1 MQPSKASGH
10 KQTSRGIELRDYQ
23 IEALERVKKAYT
35 EGRRRV
41 LVSLPTGTGKTV
53 VFASFPRHFKM
64 KKRLL
69 VLAHREELLIQAEQK
84 FRGVDPDLK
93 IGIERAEDY
102 ASSESQV
109 VIASVPTLARSNG
122 SRLSRF
128 KPDDFSVVVVDE
140 AHHAVADSYR
150 TILDYFG
157 LFSPGTSRFLVGFT
171 ATPRRGDKQ
180 GLGEVFEEVCYARDL
195 RQMIDAGYLCHIRG
209 WRIDSNLSLDGVQI
223 RHGDFVESQ
232 LARVVNV
239 PSRNSLLPLVYR
251 KLANYR
257 RAIVFCVD
265 VQHAK
270 DVCQVFRDAG
280 IRAAAVWGDMPKD
293 ERREVLSRFSQG
305 EISVLT
311 NCNLL
316 TEGFDE
322 PRINSVILA
331 RPTKSKLL
339 YAQMVGRGTRLHP
352 EKSDLMV
359 VDVADNSRHHT
370 IPGLHSLFNLPL
382 NMNLEGS
389 RALDVERDVERVSRE
404 WPWIDI
410 SRLHKPEDIKFAAT
424 RIDFFNFDPPAELAG
439 HTEHVWYRSTD
450 NYRLNLPE
458 GEVLTI
464 ESNLLD
470 SWDIRL
476 SHGSHSRLLAQA
488 DTLTRA
494 LAIADTFVLTE
505 RSDAVNFV
513 KRLADWRSGPPTE
526 KQMEVLARKRIPL
539 PEGLTK
545 GQASQ
550 IISQLFASRDRRS
563 SSQNTG

>member
-1 MQPSKASGH
+1 MQPSKASG
-10 KQTSRGIELRDYQ
+10 QDRTSRRIELRDYQ

-64 KKRLL
+64 KRRLL

-84 FRGVDPDLK
+84 FRAIDPDLK
-93 IGIERAEDY
+93 IGIERADDY

-109 VIASVPTLARSNG
+109 VIASVPTLARDNG
-122 SRLSRF
+122 SRLSKF
-128 KPDDFSVVVVDE
+128 KPDDFSIVVVDE

-150 TILDYFG
+150 VIFDHFG
-157 LFSPGTSRFLVGFT
+157 LFSTGTSKFLVGFT

-195 RQMIDAGYLCHIRG
+195 RQMIHAGFLCQIRG
-209 WRIDSNLSLDGVQI
+209 WRIDTNLSLDGVQI

-239 PSRNSLLPLVYR
+239 PSRNRLLPLIYR
-251 KLANYR
+251 RLANYR

-270 DVCQVFRDAG
+270 DVCEVFREAG
-280 IRAAAVWGDMPKD
+280 IRAAAVWGDMPRD
-293 ERREVLSRFSQG
+293 ERRQILSQFSQG

-322 PRINSVILA
+322 PRINSVIMA

-352 EKSDLMV
+352 EKTDLMV
-359 VDVADNSRHHT
+359 VDVADNSKHHT
-370 IPGLHSLFNLPL
+370 IPGLHSLFNLPVS
-382 NMNLEGS
+382 MNLEGS
-389 RALDVERDVERVSRE
+389 RALDVERDVERINRQ
-404 WPWIDI
+404 WPWIDT
-410 SRLHKPEDIKFAAT
+410 SRLHRPEDIAFAAT
-424 RIDFFNFDPPAELAG
+424 RIDFFNFDPPPELAG
-439 HTEHVWYRSTD
+439 LTDHVWFRATD
-450 NYRLNLPE
+450 SYRLNLPD

-470 SWDIRL
+470 SWDTRL
-476 SHGSHSRLLAQA
+476 SDSLHSRLLAQA

-494 LAIADTFVLTE
+494 VAIADSFVMTD
-505 RSDAVNFV
+505 RPDAVKIV
-513 KRLADWRSGPPTE
+513 KRLADWRSGSPTE
-526 KQMEVLARKRIPL
+526 KQMEVLVRNGIPT

-550 IISQLFASRDRRS
+550 ILSQLFASRYRRAE
-563 SSQNTG
+563 NKP

>member
-1 MQPSKASGH
+1 
-10 KQTSRGIELRDYQ
+10 
-23 IEALERVKKAYT
+23 
-35 EGRRRV
+35 
-41 LVSLPTGTGKTV
+41 
-53 VFASFPRHFKM
+53 
-64 KKRLL
+64 
-69 VLAHREELLIQAEQK
+69 
-84 FRGVDPDLK
+84 
-93 IGIERAEDY
+93 
-102 ASSESQV
+102 
-109 VIASVPTLARSNG
+109 
-122 SRLSRF
+122 
-128 KPDDFSVVVVDE
+128 
-140 AHHAVADSYR
+140 
-150 TILDYFG
+150 
-157 LFSPGTSRFLVGFT
+157 
-171 ATPRRGDKQ
+171 
-180 GLGEVFEEVCYARDL
+180 
-195 RQMIDAGYLCHIRG
+195 
-209 WRIDSNLSLDGVQI
+209 
-223 RHGDFVESQ
+223 
-232 LARVVNV
+232 VNV

-270 DVCQVFRDAG
+270 DVAQVFLDAG
-280 IRAAAVWGDMPKD
+280 IHAAAVWGDMPRD
-293 ERREVLSRFSQG
+293 ERREILSRFSQG
-305 EISVLT
+305 EVSVLT

-352 EKSDLMV
+352 EKTDLMV
-359 VDVADNSRHHT
+359 VDVTDNSKHHT

-389 RALDVERDVERVSRE
+389 RALDVERDVERLSRK

-410 SRLHKPEDIKFAAT
+410 SRLQTPQDIKFAAT
-424 RIDFFNFDPPAELAG
+424 RIDFFNFDPPPELAG

-458 GEVLTI
+458 GEELTI

-476 SHGSHSRLLAQA
+476 SQNARSRLLAQV

-494 LAIADTFVLTE
+494 LAIADTFVMTE
-505 RSDAVNFV
+505 RPDAVNFV
-513 KRLADWRSGPPTE
+513 KRLADWRSGPPSE
-526 KQMEVLARKRIPL
+526 KQIEVLARRQVPIPA
-539 PEGLTK
+539 GLTK

-550 IISQLFASRDRRS
+550 IISQLFASR
-563 SSQNTG
+563 NTQDKPRI

>member
-1 MQPSKASGH
+1 MRNRSTDS
-10 KQTSRGIELRDYQ
+10 IELRDYQ
-23 IEALERVKKAYT
+23 LDALERVKEAYKQ
-35 EGRRRV
+35 GRRRV

-69 VLAHREELLIQAEQK
+69 VIAHREELLIQAEQK
-84 FRGVDPDLK
+84 FRAIDPDLK
-93 IGIERAEDY
+93 IGIERAGDY
-102 ASSESQV
+102 ATGDSQV

-128 KPDDFSVVVVDE
+128 KPEDFSIVVVDE

-150 TILDYFG
+150 TIFDHFG
-157 LFSPGTSRFLVGFT
+157 LFSPGTSRLLVGFT

-180 GLGEVFEEVCYARDL
+180 GLGEVFEEVCCARDL

-209 WRIDSNLSLDGVQI
+209 WRIDTDLSLDGVQV

-239 PSRNSLLPLVYR
+239 SSRNRLLPVIYR

-270 DVCQVFRDAG
+270 DVCEVFQDAG
-280 IRAAAVWGDMPKD
+280 IRAAAVWGDMLRD
-293 ERREVLSRFSQG
+293 DRRETLSRFSQG

-322 PRINSVILA
+322 PRINCVIMA

-339 YAQMVGRGTRLHP
+339 YAQMVGRGTRLHAD
-352 EKSDLMV
+352 KTDLMV
-359 VDVADNSRHHT
+359 VDVADNSRQHM
-370 IPGLHSLFNLPL
+370 IPGLHTLFNVPL

-389 RALDVERDVERVSRE
+389 RALDIEREVEGMTRR
-404 WPWIDI
+404 WPWIDT
-410 SRLHKPEDIKFAAT
+410 SRLQKPEDIRFAAT
-424 RIDFFNFDPPAELAG
+424 RIEFFNFDPPAELAG
-439 HTEHVWYRSTD
+439 HTDYVWYRATD

-458 GEVLTI
+458 GEAVIL

-470 SWDIRL
+470 SWDVRL
-476 SHGSHSRLLAQA
+476 SDGTHSRILAQA
-488 DTLTRA
+488 DTLNRA
-494 LAIADTFVLTE
+494 VVIADNFVMTE
-505 RSDAVNFV
+505 RPDAVNFV
-513 KRLADWRSGPPTE
+513 KRVADWRSGPPSE
-526 KQMEVLARKRIPL
+526 KQLDVLNRKRIPI

-550 IISQLFASRDRRS
+550 IISQLFASRMRS
-563 SSQNTG
+563 

>member
-1 MQPSKASGH
+1 MRAAKP
-10 KQTSRGIELRDYQ
+10 IELRDYQ

-35 EGRRRV
+35 EGKRRV
-41 LVSLPTGTGKTV
+41 IVSLPTGTGKTV

-84 FRGVDPDLK
+84 FRAVDPELK
-93 IGIERAEDY
+93 IGIERADDY
-102 ASSESQV
+102 AASEAQV

-122 SRLSRF
+122 ARLSRF
-128 KPDDFSVVVVDE
+128 KADDFSVVVVDE
-140 AHHAVADSYR
+140 AHHAVAASYR
-150 TILDYFG
+150 TIFDYFG

-195 RQMIDAGYLCHIRG
+195 REMIDAGHLCHIRG
-209 WRIDSNLSLDGVQI
+209 WRIDSNLSLDGVQV

-232 LARVVNV
+232 LARAVNV
-239 PSRNSLLPLVYR
+239 PSRNSLLSLIYR

-280 IRAAAVWGDMPKD
+280 IRAAAVWGEMPRE
-293 ERREVLSRFSQG
+293 ERREILSRFSQG
-305 EISVLT
+305 EIGVLT

-322 PRINSVILA
+322 PRINSVIMA

-339 YAQMVGRGTRLHP
+339 YAQMVGRGTRLHA
-352 EKSDLMV
+352 EKTDLMV
-359 VDVADNSRHHT
+359 VDVADNSKHHT
-370 IPGLHSLFNLPL
+370 IPGLHSLFNLPM

-389 RALDVERDVERVSRE
+389 RALDVERDVERISRE
-404 WPWIDI
+404 FPWIDT
-410 SRLHKPEDIKFAAT
+410 SRLQKPEDIAIAAT

-439 HTEHVWYRSTD
+439 QTEHVWYRATD
-450 NYRLNLPE
+450 SYRLNLPE
-458 GEVLTI
+458 GELLTI

-476 SHGSHSRLLAQA
+476 SNSSRSRLLAQA

-494 LAIADTFVLTE
+494 AAIADTFVMTE
-505 RSDAVNFV
+505 RPDAVNIV
-513 KRLADWRSGPPTE
+513 KRLADWRSGPPSE
-526 KQMEVLARKRIPL
+526 KQMEVLANNRIPI
-539 PEGLTK
+539 PERLTK

-550 IISQLFASRDRRS
+550 IISQLFASRSRRFAKGNS
-563 SSQNTG
+563 GTVA